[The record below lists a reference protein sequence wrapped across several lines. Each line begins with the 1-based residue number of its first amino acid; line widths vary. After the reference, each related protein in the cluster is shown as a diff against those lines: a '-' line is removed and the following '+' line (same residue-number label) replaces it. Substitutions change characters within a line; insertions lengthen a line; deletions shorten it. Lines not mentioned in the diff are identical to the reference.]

1 MVKYLLNLIWG
12 KNVKY
17 FILWAKS
24 ENFRKYRDQS
34 VKRQILAEK
43 AEFSDFQSLEN
54 YHWWKSI
61 IFPLRVFWSLWYF
74 YDKVSKNQINVLMNQ
89 MKN

>member
-17 FILWAKS
+17 FIFWAKS
-24 ENFRKYRDQS
+24 ANFRKQRDQS

-54 YHWWKSI
+54 YHW
-61 IFPLRVFWSLWYF
+61 
-74 YDKVSKNQINVLMNQ
+74 
-89 MKN
+89 

>member
-17 FILWAKS
+17 FIFWAKS
-24 ENFRKYRDQS
+24 ANFRKYRDQS

-43 AEFSDFQSLEN
+43 TEFSDFQSLEN
-54 YHWWKSI
+54 YH
-61 IFPLRVFWSLWYF
+61 
-74 YDKVSKNQINVLMNQ
+74 
-89 MKN
+89 